1 MEKIPKNRIL
11 IADDASH
18 ILRILKFNLEHEGFE
33 VFTAKDGDEA
43 VEVAKKVIP
52 DIILMD
58 IAMPNL
64 DGCEACKILRKEPQI
79 SEKPIIMLTAMGQFI
94 DKQKAIE
101 SGASDFI
108 SKPFSPSELIKKI
121 KNILEL

>member
-1 MEKIPKNRIL
+1 MEKIPKKKVL

-18 ILRILKFNLEHEGFE
+18 ILRILKFNLEHEDFE
-33 VFTAKDGDEA
+33 VFTAKDGEEA
-43 VEVAKKVIP
+43 VEVAKKIIP

-94 DKQKAIE
+94 DKQKAAE
-101 SGASDFI
+101 SGASGFI
-108 SKPFSPSELIKKI
+108 PKPFSPSELIKKI
-121 KNILEL
+121 KSILE